1 MARLA
6 FGDGANESRVMADST
21 SPDPFISR
29 LEQLRADGVDQFYA
43 DAAPHKVVVFPE
55 MHVPRPRPAL
65 RMVGLNDD
73 FAHKHNRLEGTIPA
87 SGYYY
92 FKSHYVSRSGTVL
105 DEQRRIKY

>member
-6 FGDGANESRVMADST
+6 FGEGAKESRVMADST

-55 MHVPRPRPAL
+55 MHVPRPKPILATF
-65 RMVGLNDD
+65 GLKKG

-92 FKSHYVSRSGTVL
+92 FKSHYVS
-105 DEQRRIKY
+105 